1 LERNKNLQYATRFNL
16 RGDKRLGERATIPGQ
31 LQAMGHGAASAIPEL
46 ETMVAA
52 RADLAGEFAPVIEAI
67 KG

>member
-1 LERNKNLQYATRFNL
+1 
-16 RGDKRLGERATIPGQ
+16 
-31 LQAMGHGAASAIPEL
+31 MGHGAASAIPEL

-67 KG
+67 KGK